1 MIEPWIPAISALGTG
16 LLSLF
21 GVYLANRKNAHLVIY
36 RLEQLE
42 HKVDK
47 HNGLVERMTAVEVKI
62 KDMGEQISDLK
73 KKVSA

>member
-47 HNGLVERMTAVEVKI
+47 HNGLVERMYSVE
-62 KDMGEQISDLK
+62 GRLK
-73 KKVSA
+73 ALEDALRGRGTGSG

>member
-16 LLSLF
+16 LLSLI
-21 GVYLANRKNAHLVIY
+21 GVYLANRKSAHLVIY

-47 HNGLVERMTAVEVKI
+47 HNSLVERMYSVE
-62 KDMGEQISDLK
+62 GRLK
-73 KKVSA
+73 ALEDALRGRGTGSG

>member
-1 MIEPWIPAISALGTG
+1 MIEPWIPVISAMGTG
-16 LLSLF
+16 LLSLI

-62 KDMGEQISDLK
+62 KDMESDLDNLK
-73 KKVSA
+73 KRVSA

>member
-21 GVYLANRKNAHLVIY
+21 GVYLANRKSAHLVIY

-62 KDMGEQISDLK
+62 KDMEDDLDNIK
-73 KKVSA
+73 KKVIA

>member
-62 KDMGEQISDLK
+62 KDMEDDLDNIK
-73 KKVSA
+73 KKVIA

>member
-62 KDMGEQISDLK
+62 KDMEDDLDNIK